1 MIQYKLLFLLLTV
14 IANMTNCYSQS
25 YRQDALKKFEK
36 QDYNAGIELLKRA
49 VKENP
54 NDAEL
59 YCDLGHYYHY
69 RAYDSRPLINYNRNY
84 SDSIISFLEKAVSM
98 KPGYREPFRWLD
110 AEYGARADDALLN
123 RDVKRCKKEY
133 QNAINKGAIPKWLLE
148 YGRNALSSCDANAI
162 LFTFGDV
169 TFNATSC
176 VQIIENYRK
185 DVTILPLGLVGRP
198 GYVKLYKYGIRKN
211 VTPVK
216 IRLSDEQIMEM
227 RPYKW
232 DTLSLHI
239 RIPEPVKQK
248 YKIENDYFTWDL
260 APDMTSDGSTYLS
273 PERAVFAEIIEANAF
288 ERPVYFADGFYEEL
302 LCGLFPFTTNCG
314 IVKKLVPFITK
325 GTSFEIDT
333 EVMEKIVLNKQNL
346 KDFKDVE
353 RHNIPVYSN
362 ALMSC
367 YVNLWH
373 LANYY
378 NKKGEKDKIQR
389 ILELLKGELFSSTLN
404 SDQFYNWINDIYKK

>member
-1 MIQYKLLFLLLTV
+1 MKRLYACLILIICV
-14 IANMTNCYSQS
+14 ISVHSQS

-36 QDYNAGIELLKRA
+36 QDYNEAIELIKRA
-49 VKENP
+49 IKENP

-69 RAYDSRPLINYNRNY
+69 RAYDSRPLINYNWNY
-84 SDSIISFLEKAVSM
+84 SDSIIAFLDKAISI

-133 QNAINKGAIPKWLLE
+133 QIAINKRAIPKWMLE
-148 YGRNALSSCDANAI
+148 YGRNALSSCDENAI

-198 GYVKLYKYGIRKN
+198 GYVKLYKYGIRN
-211 VTPVK
+211 TVTPVK
-216 IRLSDEQIMEM
+216 IRLSDEQIMEI

-239 RIPEPVKQK
+239 KIPEQVIQK
-248 YKIENDYFTWDL
+248 YKIENDNFKWDL
-260 APDMTSDGSTYLS
+260 APDLTSDGSGYLS
-273 PERAVFAEIIEANAF
+273 PWRALFAEIIEANAF
-288 ERPVYFADGFYEEL
+288 ERPVYFADGFSEEA
-302 LCGLFPFTTNCG
+302 LCGLLPYTSNCG

-325 GTSFEIDT
+325 DTPFEVDH
-333 EVMEKIVLNKQNL
+333 EVMEKVILNKQNL

-353 RHNIPVYSN
+353 LHDIPVYSN

-373 LANYY
+373 LANFY
-378 NKKGEKDKIQR
+378 NKKGEKDKIPK
-389 ILELLKGELFSSTLN
+389 ILDLLKGELFSSTLN
-404 SDQFYNWINDIYKK
+404 SDRFYNWINDIYKK